1 MHCRKDKSGLFF
13 HSSRPDYREQT
24 VLYAARGAVL
34 RVNRPPHLGLTPGH
48 PSPTLPCDLN
58 LRAPPAR
65 PRKTQSTELS
75 RADSNSIASRV
86 GGFLIEW
93 SVIYYGPVVEDL
105 LFFFFAAGKYCPILM
120 NTGIVV
126 IYKQNRVYL
135 IYHLS
140 KPRMFLNP

>member
-13 HSSRPDYREQT
+13 HSSRPYYREHT
-24 VLYAARGAVL
+24 VLYAKIVARGAVL

-48 PSPTLPCDLN
+48 PSPTLPYDLN
-58 LRAPPAR
+58 LRAPPATRPRRLAR

-93 SVIYYGPVVEDL
+93 WNRAVGHL
-105 LFFFFAAGKYCPILM
+105 LWSGRGGFTFFPFSLPGS
-120 NTGIVV
+120 IVQ
-126 IYKQNRVYL
+126 YK
-135 IYHLS
+135 
-140 KPRMFLNP
+140 